1 MFSGRIG
8 GRVAVT
14 SEIEVKLSAN
24 RTDRLKIYSTHLE
37 SGTGISDLIQSMFV
51 RNEQISEMVDYS
63 ENYFDAKIL
72 LEKS

>member
-63 ENYFDAKIL
+63 ENYFDAKIF